1 MPRVVFQNHILRLVV
16 FIFFIVLVHSNSGP
30 DQHYHAPAILCI
42 AMLSCMLILNDL
54 YNYIYPRQT
63 FSQTIIRWFYGLYVI
78 CIISKVD
85 SSLSF
90 VQWAFSDIYETPS
103 FPVENAEILACINF
117 RLVLNCVLDEILY
130 FAKLIVLI
138 LKYFCRHHGKIKP
151 LLYLLYLTFNAFLF
165 LYVINTFLQSISV
178 NLQDGILRESNFIN
192 DSTTEYSYLSR
203 RPYSNNS
210 LNNSSIVDNDLDDI
224 LRNDRCVRREDFV
237 RFLGEDI
244 QIKCHF
250 YILEPLSS
258 RVDMYWMKNNER
270 ISVTSDR
277 IQENFTRKVSS
288 YTMWGSF
295 TLNIR
300 FLQEEDFGLYRCI
313 TETTYIYFKLIP
325 LIPQKIF
332 SQVQSISKRCA
343 CEFFVFRAADVKE
356 VVEIPV
362 GNVFYRRQFSYIS
375 LSDFD
380 DISYEYKVNGKDVH
394 ETCINDISCS
404 LFVRIYILLV
414 YRTNSFKGK
423 FTVIKQS
430 FGITA
435 ELFIKTHMC
444 VCGRMFGVHTLT
456 MFIRYYNSTSNREEI
471 VEITHEKNIIVQP
484 VPLWGN
490 SSIMSNTPLD
500 ALYLDSSEEIKQYI
514 TDLTCSTQDFV
525 LLLMNMSSW
534 ILLILTISFLYKCF
548 SRMMQLYSNWFI
560 IPVKNKIFHGN
571 FFPQL
576 HLAKNS
582 LAEIAMEHQVQY
594 HVFVS
599 HSMDNYEWT
608 KRVILPFLE
617 KDCGYKVCFPERD
630 LSCLGTKLSLYS
642 KATQESIKYLIVLS
656 ASYLDDPDCNRL
668 QLSSCILPLMN
679 SELGKGREV
688 IILKLSQGIRIPEQ
702 LEYNRYVRI
711 IDWTNEASDEEKIMR
726 LKSCLQFCAFIE

>member
-1 MPRVVFQNHILRLVV
+1 MPRVVFQNHFLRLVV
-16 FIFFIVLVHSNSGP
+16 FIFFIVLIHSNSGP

-42 AMLSCMLILNDL
+42 AMLSCMLILNNL

-63 FSQTIIRWFYGLYVI
+63 FPQKIIRWLYGLLVI
-78 CIISKVD
+78 VVLSKVD

-103 FPVENAEILACINF
+103 FPVENVEILTYINF
-117 RLVLNCVLDEILY
+117 RLVFNCALDEILY
-130 FAKLIVLI
+130 FAKLVVYM
-138 LKYFCRHHGKIKP
+138 LKYLCKHHGKIK
-151 LLYLLYLTFNAFLF
+151 LLFYLLYLTFNAFLL
-165 LYVINTFLQSISV
+165 LYVISTFFHSMSI
-178 NLQDGILRESNFIN
+178 NIQDGILSENNFIN
-192 DSTTEYSYLSR
+192 DSTTEDMYLYR
-203 RPYSNNS
+203 HPYSNNS
-210 LNNSSIVDNDLDDI
+210 LNNSSIAYNDLDDI
-224 LRNDRCVRREDFV
+224 LPNDRSVYREDFV

-250 YILEPLSS
+250 HILFMSS
-258 RVDMYWMKNNER
+258 SSHLDMYWMKNSEM
-270 ISVTSDR
+270 ISATSDR
-277 IQENFTRKVSS
+277 IQENIDLTVSS
-288 YTMWGSF
+288 NITWVLY

-313 TETTYIYFKLIP
+313 TETTDIYWQLITQNTFLPVHYIR
-325 LIPQKIF
+325 
-332 SQVQSISKRCA
+332 KRYIGK
-343 CEFFVFRAADVKE
+343 FFVFRAADVRE
-356 VVEIPV
+356 VVGIPV

-380 DISYEYKVNGKDVH
+380 AISYEYKVNGKDVH

-404 LFVRIYILLV
+404 LLVSIYMLLV
-414 YRTNSFKGK
+414 YGIYGFKEM

-430 FGITA
+430 FGKTA
-435 ELFIKTHMC
+435 ASFIKTHMC

-456 MFIRYYNSTSNREEI
+456 MFIRYYNATSKREEI

-484 VPLWGN
+484 VPLWEN

-500 ALYLDSSEEIKQYI
+500 ALYLHSSEDIKQYI
-514 TDLTCSTQDFV
+514 TDLTSSTQDFV

-534 ILLILTISFLYKCF
+534 ILLILTISFLCKCF

-560 IPVKNKIFHGN
+560 IAVQNKIFHGN

-576 HLAKNS
+576 CLAQNL
-582 LAEIAMEHQVQY
+582 LAEIAMEHHVQY
-594 HVFVS
+594 HVFIS

-630 LSCLGTKLSLYS
+630 LSRLGTKLSLYS
-642 KATQESIKYLIVLS
+642 KATQESLKYLIVLS
-656 ASYLDDPDCNRL
+656 TSYLDDPDCNRL

-711 IDWTNEASDEEKIMR
+711 ID
-726 LKSCLQFCAFIE
+726 